1 MAVAFLVVFVAFLSY
16 MLSGK
21 SETVDNGIVA
31 LVSRFVPL
39 QSVKVVI
46 VVWQILTQ
54 VSDFI
59 SVNRFESVWYIN
71 KLAIY

>member
-1 MAVAFLVVFVAFLSY
+1 

-59 SVNRFESVWYIN
+59 SVDRFESVWYIN

>member
-1 MAVAFLVVFVAFLSY
+1 MAVAFLVVFFAFLSY

>member
-1 MAVAFLVVFVAFLSY
+1 